1 MTLPTVTAENKKL
14 RIAMVLRL
22 FSRSGGLELYALKL
36 VEGLL
41 EDGHSV
47 CVICETNESG
57 LEHPLLK
64 VHSFKD
70 KLSGAKSKSD
80 KLHHYFR
87 AASEAVAALG
97 PFDIVHSQHFPVSP
111 VDVVTFHNHTTR
123 RLSQVG
129 YGWEKLLNEVKLALT
144 DAYKT
149 REYYDGKLTREAKLR
164 IFVGEVMRDDYYN
177 TFNMPEEALYAIA
190 HPGASLGEPP
200 LAAQGRSNEAA
211 KTDLKAAREQAN
223 DQANEQANE
232 QAEEL
237 AEEQAK
243 ERPFTFL
250 FVGKGFRKKG
260 LDTLLKSC
268 QILKKRGHKFV
279 LQIAGIKERPVRKLE
294 LIAAGLTDCVHYLG
308 FRQDMEAVYA
318 GADAS
323 ILPSKI
329 EPFGMAPIQGMQYGL
344 VPIVSSVCGVAEVLS
359 DGENALI
366 LRDHLDS
373 GALADLMQLL
383 LLDRELYKRLQ
394 EQARPT
400 ANRLNWR
407 KTIDATEQAYEKIR
421 PHVNNKE
428 VISD

>member
-1 MTLPTVTAENKKL
+1 VTLPTVPAEAQKL

-41 EDGHSV
+41 ADGHSV
-47 CVICETNESG
+47 CVICETDESG
-57 LEHPLLK
+57 LNHPLLEIHRFRK
-64 VHSFKD
+64 KSNR
-70 KLSGAKSKSD
+70 SKSKSD
-80 KLHHYFR
+80 RLHQYFQS
-87 AASEAVAALG
+87 ASEAVQKLG
-97 PFDIVHSQHFPVSP
+97 PFDIIHSQHFPVSP

-129 YGWEKLLNEVKLALT
+129 YGWEKALNELKRAVSK
-144 DAYKT
+144 AYKT

-164 IFVGEVMRDDYYN
+164 IFVGEVMRDDYYS
-177 TFNMPEEALYAIA
+177 TFDMPAAATYAVA
-190 HPGASLGEPP
+190 HPGASLGGQPAGSSQAS
-200 LAAQGRSNEAA
+200 AAGHA
-211 KTDLKAAREQAN
+211 TPT
-223 DQANEQANE
+223 
-232 QAEEL
+232 
-237 AEEQAK
+237 

-268 QILKKRGHKFV
+268 RILKKRGHKFV
-279 LQIAGIKERPVRKLE
+279 LKIAGIKESPLRKLE
-294 LIAAGLTDCVHYLG
+294 LSTAGLTDCVKYLG
-308 FRQDMEAVYA
+308 FCKDMEAVYA

-344 VPIVSSVCGVAEVLS
+344 VPIVSRVCGVAEVLS

-366 LRDHLDS
+366 LPDHLDS
-373 GALADLMQLL
+373 VALADLMQKL

-394 EQARPT
+394 EQAKPT

-407 KTIDATEQAYEKIR
+407 KTVDATEQAYELVRRLVQKG
-421 PHVNNKE
+421 
-428 VISD
+428 